1 MFFPRQQLRHERMEM
16 LIEVLNGEFIVLPII
31 SHNLVSN
38 LSKDIVS
45 HLLIALLLIMFSDW
59 ICLVLTGVL
68 EN

>member
-16 LIEVLNGEFIVLPII
+16 LIEVLNREFIVLPII